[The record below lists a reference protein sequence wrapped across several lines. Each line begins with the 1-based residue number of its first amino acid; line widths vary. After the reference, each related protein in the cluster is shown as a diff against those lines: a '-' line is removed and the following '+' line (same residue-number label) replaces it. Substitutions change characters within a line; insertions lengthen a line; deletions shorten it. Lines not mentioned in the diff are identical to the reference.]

1 MRHTCFK
8 ARCDVQVVICLDGH
22 PLLHTTAHYSSVIM
36 ARLISFIYFFVMTCS
51 FHSSPT
57 ERSWLGFLSCSSSL
71 SSFSWA
77 VTGVRPS
84 RSSYCPKMN
93 WDCLSLHEPS
103 SSVPPPEPDVFHCF
117 GNGSPHS
124 ALLHTLIHVY
134 FVPIT
139 PCFALKCTEI
149 HFQYFLLPFA
159 QTWSPAQTFLFCSIF
174 STFPPLFSPRPSC
187 PAPSILLHT
196 GGESAVPT
204 EQHWCGGQRHVPA
217 LRQPSYCISLWGR
230 HLGQEAPAQDR
241 KGSQTHVQGKA
252 G

>member
-1 MRHTCFK
+1 MFGWSSIASHHSSLL
-8 ARCDVQVVICLDGH
+8 ICHHG
-22 PLLHTTAHYSSVIM
+22 PPY
-36 ARLISFIYFFVMTCS
+36 FIYLFFCDDLQFS
-51 FHSSPT
+51 FFT
-57 ERSWLGFLSCSSSL
+57 NREELVGFLVLLVFSL
-71 SSFSWA
+71 FFFLGCNRSK
-77 VTGVRPS
+77 TLS

-241 KGSQTHVQGKA
+241 KGSQTYVQGKA